1 MSGIDLRSIFVPL
14 TSEGFEKF
22 LAVLAREREAAGE
35 QYELVRLK
43 LVKYFELRMT
53 ANPDDLADETID
65 RVARRLAGGER
76 IASPEVMRYVYGVAR
91 NVLLESW
98 KSEQRQKKIVEFPQP
113 ANDDFDRELGDLQ
126 LDCFQECLGQISP
139 DSRGLLLRYYQHTGR
154 AKIDDRLVLARQ
166 LGVEVNALRIRIHRI
181 KGELQR
187 CTEKCMKRVRSFA
200 TVGRR

>member
-1 MSGIDLRSIFVPL
+1 MPL

-22 LAVLAREREAAGE
+22 LAVLATEREAAGE

-113 ANDDFDRELGDLQ
+113 ANDDFDRELGDRQ
-126 LDCFQECLGQISP
+126 LDCFQECLAQISP

-154 AKIDDRLVLARQ
+154 AKIDDRLVLAQ
-166 LGVEVNALRIRIHRI
+166 QVDIPVNALRIRIHRI